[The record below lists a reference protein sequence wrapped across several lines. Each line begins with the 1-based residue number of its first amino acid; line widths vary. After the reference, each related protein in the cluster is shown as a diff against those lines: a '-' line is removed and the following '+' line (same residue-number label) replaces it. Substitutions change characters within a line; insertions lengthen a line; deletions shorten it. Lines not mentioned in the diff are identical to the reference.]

1 MTEGFAAT
9 APAVAHVFV
18 EDVAS
23 DADLWV
29 DGDDGHHLQR
39 VRRLRAGEAVTASD
53 GSGHWRQCTVAEV
66 GDGRLRLT
74 PAGPLTTEP
83 ALTPRLVIAFAPA
96 KGDQAGAVVAQLVE
110 LGVDAVMPITVRRSV
125 VRWDGARGEKA
136 RIRLG
141 RVMREAAMQS
151 RRARLPELLAARSLS
166 ELAAASGARRGG
178 PARRSRRR
186 GARAVG
192 GGVAGGGGSRGWSRP
207 HRTGPAGL
215 RAAPGR
221 RSARITGSDGPGRGG
236 GRFGRVSPES
246 GARLVRLWAD
256 RPMKPCA
263 LGARMSTSDVNSE
276 IVCAGRAANYLGG
289 SGVSCMA

>member
-29 DGDDGHHLQR
+29 EGDDGHHLQR
-39 VRRLRAGEAVTASD
+39 VRRLRAGEGVTASD
-53 GSGHWRQCTVAEV
+53 GNGRWRQCTVAEL
-66 GDGRLRLT
+66 GEGRLRLT

-151 RRARLPELLAARSLS
+151 RRSRLPELLAARSLS
-166 ELAAASGARRGG
+166 ELAEHPGLVVADPR
-178 PARRSRRR
+178 RRSRQRR
-186 GARAVG
+186 ERTLG
-192 GGVAGGGGSRGWSRP
+192 GRVAGGGGSRGWSRS
-207 HRTGPAGL
+207 HRTGPA
-215 RAAPGR
+215 RVPG
-221 RSARITGSDGPGRGG
+221 STWPS
-236 GRFGRVSPES
+236 
-246 GARLVRLWAD
+246 VRTYYAQ
-256 RPMKPCA
+256 
-263 LGARMSTSDVNSE
+263 
-276 IVCAGRAANYLGG
+276 
-289 SGVSCMA
+289 